1 MSSICKFARIFVFL
15 VSLLLIA
22 MSPLM
27 AQRTRLSEE
36 ELATAEL
43 EELLSEYLDD
53 DATHYQLAELLSRQD
68 ERESALGHFEKAL
81 ELNPDAPIY
90 GNEYRLTCVWWHE
103 FDRCIDFL
111 ENLVEQND
119 ASINARYHLA
129 LAYVDKMPWY
139 MLGMVQQGQQSN
151 LSMEHLTKIIEQD
164 SIFWGAWYGRG
175 MNHLHWPRMM
185 RHAPDAIADFKQ
197 ALKLQNELNL
207 SPPKPY
213 FELTYLGL
221 GDAYVKDR
229 DHAEARAVWREGLA
243 LFPHS
248 AKLRRRLSIADDEE
262 LEAFVKKTRSLKKPI
277 NTDMWMIWA
286 K

>member
-43 EELLSEYLDD
+43 EELLSEYPDD

-262 LEAFVKKTRSLKKPI
+262 LEAFVKKTRSLRKPI

>member
-1 MSSICKFARIFVFL
+1 MSSIWKFARIFVFL

-43 EELLSEYLDD
+43 EELLSEYPDD